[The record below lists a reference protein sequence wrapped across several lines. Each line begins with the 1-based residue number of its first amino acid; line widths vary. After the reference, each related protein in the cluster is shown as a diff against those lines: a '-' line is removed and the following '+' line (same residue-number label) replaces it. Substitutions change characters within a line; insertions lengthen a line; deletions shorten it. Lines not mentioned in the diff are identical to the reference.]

1 MDIIVHRIRLR
12 ESVPPERFEKWVTE
26 VDYAACPRL
35 PSVASFSVQRIAGE
49 GATAPEYFEVI
60 TVRGLDAFERDTR
73 SDAFRQ
79 LASEFDE
86 LAEVIEEVSGE
97 RVGPGYAAA

>member
-12 ESVPPERFEKWVTE
+12 ESVPRDRFEKWVTE

-35 PSVASFSVQRIAGE
+35 SSVASFSVQRIPGE
-49 GATAPEYFEVI
+49 GASAPEYFEVI
-60 TVRGLDAFERDTR
+60 TVSSRDAFVRDTR
-73 SDAFRQ
+73 SETFRQ
-79 LASEFDE
+79 LASEFHG
-86 LAEVIEEVSGE
+86 LAEVIERLSGE

>member
-12 ESVPPERFEKWVTE
+12 ESVPPERFEKWVTK

-35 PSVASFSVQRIAGE
+35 SSVVSFSIQRIPGE
-49 GATAPEYFEVI
+49 GAHAPEYFEVI
-60 TVRGLDAFERDTR
+60 TVTGPDAFERDAR
-73 SDAFRQ
+73 SETFRQ

-86 LAEVIEEVSGE
+86 LAEVIEELSGE
-97 RVGPGYAAA
+97 RV